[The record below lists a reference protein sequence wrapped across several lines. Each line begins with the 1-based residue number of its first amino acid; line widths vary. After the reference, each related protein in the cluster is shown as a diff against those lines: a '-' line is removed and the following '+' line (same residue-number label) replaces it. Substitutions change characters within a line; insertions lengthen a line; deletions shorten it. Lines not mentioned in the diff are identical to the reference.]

1 MVFSKFE
8 MNSSINKL
16 FFSLIRVAV
25 GTQESLSHVPSVREW
40 EELYHIAQKQALI
53 GICFA
58 GMQRL
63 SSIEDSIHHTPSGDF
78 ISPMDGHGC
87 QDSATE

>member
-1 MVFSKFE
+1 MLTLSVNLYF
-8 MNSSINKL
+8 MDQIDNL
-16 FFSLIRVAV
+16 FFELLRVAI

-58 GMQRL
+58 GLQKL
-63 SSIEDSIHHTPSGDF
+63 YGFDNSESTKNP
-78 ISPMDGHGC
+78 
-87 QDSATE
+87 